1 MELIIYRIAAA
12 VGIVA
17 IVVMIGIV
25 YMGVIERLRKRAERK
40 KYENA
45 LKRAEHGYAIRKG
58 GIWYIADTKE
68 LETARRIIKVDEY
81 GLWETERGMGGP
93 WKLKGERHD

>member
-17 IVVMIGIV
+17 IVVMIDIV

-45 LKRAEHGYAIRKG
+45 LKRAGHGYAIQKD

-68 LETARRIIKVDEY
+68 LETARRIIKMDEY
-81 GLWETERGMGGP
+81 GLWETERGIKGP
-93 WKLKGERHD
+93 WKLMEERHD